1 MYTRILVPVDGSA
14 PARRGLDEAIELA
27 ERLGASLHLIHVID
41 ARMLI
46 SEASLA
52 VPPAQVLDDWRDA
65 GDTLVRQAVAHAQER
80 GVVCEGAVRCDPG
93 FRVFELILKEAA
105 DCGAQLIVM
114 GTHGRRGLQRLAL
127 GSDAEMVVRD
137 STVPVLL
144 VRSADR

>member
-27 ERLGASLHLIHVID
+27 ERLGASLHLVHVID

-52 VPPAQVLDDWRDA
+52 VPPTQVLDDWRDA

-114 GTHGRRGLQRLAL
+114 GTHGHGLFGRAL
-127 GSDAEMVVRD
+127 MGSVATKVVAETD
-137 STVPVLL
+137 TSVLL
-144 VRSADR
+144 VQ